1 MRSVISGIR
10 IYEKLI
16 CVTNDGELL
25 GPLLY
30 RVSAKLR
37 AAMTTALGPFE
48 LTLSEFVC
56 LKLLRDTPGLTNAD
70 LARLF
75 EVSPQTMNA
84 TMKALQSS
92 DLIKRPAAAAQGR
105 TLPAEITTA
114 GRKLLEAID
123 PAARNAEA
131 TVLSALTAADQRR
144 FKLMLDAIAG

>member
-1 MRSVISGIR
+1 LR
-10 IYEKLI
+10 IYENLI
-16 CVTNDGELL
+16 RVTTDAELL

-37 AAMTTALGPFE
+37 AEMATALRPFD

-56 LKLLRDTPGLTNAD
+56 LKLLRDTPGLSNAD

-84 TMKALQSS
+84 TLKALQSS
-92 DLIKRPAAAAQGR
+92 HLIQRPATAPQGR
-105 TLPAEITTA
+105 TLPTQITTA
-114 GRKLLEAID
+114 GRKLLDSVE

-131 TVLSALTAADQRR
+131 TVLAALPAADRRR
-144 FKLMLDAIAG
+144 FRAMLQAVAG

>member
-1 MRSVISGIR
+1 M
-10 IYEKLI
+10 
-16 CVTNDGELL
+16 TNDSELL

-37 AAMTTALGPFE
+37 AAMATALKPFD

-56 LKLLRDTPGLTNAD
+56 LKLLRDTPGLSNAD

-84 TMKALQSS
+84 TIKDLQSS
-92 DLIKRPAAAAQGR
+92 QLVKRPASAAQGR

-114 GRKLLEAID
+114 GRRLLDAIE
-123 PAARNAEA
+123 PAARHAEA
-131 TVLSALTAADQRR
+131 TVLAALPAADRQR
-144 FKLMLDAIAG
+144 FKRMLDAIAG

>member
-1 MRSVISGIR
+1 MAN
-10 IYEKLI
+10 K
-16 CVTNDGELL
+16 TELL

-37 AAMTTALGPFE
+37 AAMAAALRPFD

-84 TMKALQSS
+84 TLKALQSS
-92 DLIKRPAAAAQGR
+92 QLVERPASAAQGR
-105 TLPAEITTA
+105 TLPTEITTA
-114 GRKLLEAID
+114 GRRLLDAIE
-123 PAARNAEA
+123 PAALHAEA
-131 TVLSALTAADQRR
+131 TVLAALPAADRQR
-144 FKLMLDAIAG
+144 FKHMLDAIAG

>member
-1 MRSVISGIR
+1 M
-10 IYEKLI
+10 
-16 CVTNDGELL
+16 TNEAELL

-37 AAMTTALGPFE
+37 AAMTSALRPFD

-56 LKLLRDTPGLTNAD
+56 LKLLRDTPGLSNAD

-84 TMKALQSS
+84 TLKALQSS
-92 DLIKRPAAAAQGR
+92 QLVQRPITAAQGR

-114 GRKLLEAID
+114 GRKLLDAIE
-123 PAARNAEA
+123 PAARHAEA
-131 TVLSALTAADQRR
+131 TVLAALPVGDRRR
-144 FKLMLDAIAG
+144 FKHMLEAIAG